1 MTSLNIL
8 HRCMMEMASR
18 DITKDFIIKSDDSSK
33 ITCHKLLEDESN
45 SESMF
50 RRQLS
55 IKYRIYLQE
64 LATFYSTRLFSLF
77 KKKPLPFQLK

>member
-1 MTSLNIL
+1 MD
-8 HRCMMEMASR
+8 MASR

-77 KKKPLPFQLK
+77 S